1 MEFIAELWKYV
12 KQRKKFWL
20 LPIIIVLLFL
30 GILLVIGGS
39 TAISPFIYSIF

>member
-39 TAISPFIYSIF
+39 TAFSPFIYSIF